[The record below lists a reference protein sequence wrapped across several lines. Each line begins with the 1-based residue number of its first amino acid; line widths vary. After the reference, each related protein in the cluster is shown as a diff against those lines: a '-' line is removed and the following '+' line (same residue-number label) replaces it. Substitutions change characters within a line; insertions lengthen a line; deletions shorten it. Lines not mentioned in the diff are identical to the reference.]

1 MTKEE
6 RKALED
12 KIIAQLEKM
21 SREDLEKVNVL
32 IDKLEQEYADAQK

>member
-21 SREDLEKVNVL
+21 SREDLEKVNAHL
-32 IDKLEQEYADAQK
+32 DELEQEYADAQK

>member
-12 KIIAQLEKM
+12 KVIAQLEKM
-21 SREDLEKVNVL
+21 SREDLEKVNAL
-32 IDKLEQEYADAQK
+32 LDELEQEYADAQK

>member
-21 SREDLEKVNVL
+21 SREDLEKVNAL
-32 IDKLEQEYADAQK
+32 LDELEQEYADAQK

>member
-21 SREDLEKVNVL
+21 SREDLEKVNAL
-32 IDKLEQEYADAQK
+32 LDKLEQEYADAQK